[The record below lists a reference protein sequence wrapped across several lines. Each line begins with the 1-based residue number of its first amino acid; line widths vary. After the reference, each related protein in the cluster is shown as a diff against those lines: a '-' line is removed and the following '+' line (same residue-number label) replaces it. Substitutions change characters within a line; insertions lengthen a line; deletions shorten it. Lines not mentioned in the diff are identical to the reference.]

1 MAHTKKIAAHHA
13 LMGVTMVVFGI
24 GATAFGP
31 TLMTNASTEAGSSS
45 QRDAYVLQC
54 KDQYVEKLSS
64 CITSATSQ
72 PALRKCLEGYWKE
85 VNSCALR
92 AAKDA
97 RTGSG
102 SGMKKEEGKKEK
114 PGSGSILNDE
124 QRRKMEEFKQGR
136 PSPSASPKTES
147 GHSSATSNTNSE
159 QKPPFQFRNTTPRPG
174 EPRPSSTPNNGRDE
188 I

>member
-64 CITSATSQ
+64 CIASATSQ

-102 SGMKKEEGKKEK
+102 SGVKKEK
-114 PGSGSILNDE
+114 PGSGSVLNDE
-124 QRRKMEEFKQGR
+124 QRRKMEEFKQGKT
-136 PSPSASPKTES
+136 SPSASPKAGS
-147 GHSSATSNTNSE
+147 NHPSASSNTNGE
-159 QKPPFQFRNTTPRPG
+159 PKPPFQFRNTTPRPG